1 MTRNG
6 IEYDLPVSPYKVEIG
21 IFTLHFSSRTYEKKF
36 VSQYEDF
43 KQSLEIE
50 MINRYHV
57 KISGVEVLAVPYLYA
72 KIEKR
77 GFYVTANYHD
87 NFDDEYF
94 YEFNSINEIVV
105 MLDQGAVL
113 KQNPQYSNMFA
124 KRA

>member
-6 IEYDLPVSPYKVEIG
+6 IEYDLPVSPYKIEVG
-21 IFTLHFSSRTYEKKF
+21 LFTLHFSSKTYEKKF

-43 KQSLEIE
+43 KQALETE

-57 KISGVEVLAVPYLYA
+57 KISGVKVLAVPYLYA

-77 GFYVTANYHD
+77 GFYVTAKYHD
-87 NFDDEYF
+87 NYGDEYF
-94 YEFNSINEIVV
+94 FEFNSINEIVV
-105 MLDQGAVL
+105 MLDQSAVL
-113 KQNPQYSNMFA
+113 KHNPQYSSAFT